1 MIYHFH
7 GPGRHARIDVKCGS
21 EFSRSALAR
30 AGPRARSFSSIRE
43 ADTVAQHDPEPV
55 IPFVVTMTGQMGR
68 QAERLIQNLHSL
80 SGGQIGGGVEATWAL
95 PNAATY
101 WHRRIRA
108 FNLAGFAGL
117 LRAVVGVS
125 RSENEPLYHATPEA
139 LEEALSLLGAASP
152 CEPTSG
158 PGQANEAAV
167 PSPADVT
174 ADACLGQPSAAVAAP
189 SLPVPAAVV
198 GLDALASGGNTC
210 RWCARAVPSECEGL
224 PWHCDA
230 HQALMRQQQQAEQQS
245 WRGWCCCVGPVGGP
259 CAVCGARV
267 PHVSV
272 TGLAGEEW
280 SVCCMDRRLVGS

>member
-1 MIYHFH
+1 M
-7 GPGRHARIDVKCGS
+7 
-21 EFSRSALAR
+21 
-30 AGPRARSFSSIRE
+30 
-43 ADTVAQHDPEPV
+43 
-55 IPFVVTMTGQMGR
+55 
-68 QAERLIQNLHSL
+68 
-80 SGGQIGGGVEATWAL
+80 EATWAL
-95 PNAATY
+95 PSAATY

-167 PSPADVT
+167 PSPADVAADVAAVGPVGASAAVVDVAAMGLPANVGSSVPSRAAT
-174 ADACLGQPSAAVAAP
+174 AACLGQPSAAVATP

-280 SVCCMDRRLVGS
+280 SVCCMDRRLVGSECPVCRATVVAEEAV